1 MLHYAFMQ
9 NAFLASTFIA
19 IAAGVVGVFVTAR
32 STSFLAHTLSEIGFA
47 GAAFA
52 VCVGIQPLLGMLL
65 FTMLS
70 AVTVGRMST
79 KQSRREASTSAVS
92 SLFVG
97 LGILFL
103 SLSSSSSSYATSIL
117 FGSIVGI
124 SRAEVWQLVA
134 LASFVLITVLISY
147 RWLAFDSFDAV
158 GANARGLKTSFIS
171 IFFLI
176 ILAIAVS
183 TGAQIVGSLL
193 VFILLTLPSAA
204 AKYLG
209 KTLPQMLL
217 ISVAGALIGVW
228 LGLVLAYY
236 TNWPVT
242 FFISVIECLFYLA
255 ALQYHKWRMA

>member
-32 STSFLAHTLSEIGFA
+32 QTSFLAHTLSEIGFA

-52 VCVGIQPLLGMLL
+52 VFIGISPLVGMLL
-65 FTMLS
+65 FTILS

-79 KQSRREASTSAVS
+79 KASRREASTSAVS

-103 SLSSSSSSYATSIL
+103 SLSDSSSSYATSIL

-124 SRAEVWQLVA
+124 SRTEVWQLVL
-134 LASFVLITVLISY
+134 LASFVLVTVFLSY
-147 RWLAFDSFDAV
+147 RTLAFDSFDPI
-158 GANARGLKTSFIS
+158 GARAHGVKTEIIS
-171 IFFLI
+171 IYFLV

-193 VFILLTLPSAA
+193 VFILLTLPSAG

-209 KTLPQMLL
+209 RTLPQMIV
-217 ISVAGALIGVW
+217 ISVIAALVGVW
-228 LGLVLAYY
+228 LGLTLAYA

-242 FFISVIECLFYLA
+242 FFIAVIECLFYLG
-255 ALQYHKWRMA
+255 ALQYHKIKQG

>member
-1 MLHYAFMQ
+1 MLSYTFMQ

-19 IAAGVVGVFVTAR
+19 IAAGLVGVFVTAR
-32 STSFLAHTLSEIGFA
+32 NTSFLAHTLSEIGFA

-52 VCVGIQPLLGMLL
+52 VFIGIQPLVGMLL
-65 FTMLS
+65 FTVLS
-70 AVTVGRMST
+70 VVAVGRLSS

-103 SLSSSSSSYATSIL
+103 SLSSASSSYATSIL

-134 LASFVLITVLISY
+134 LASVVIVVIAVFY
-147 RWLAFDSFDAV
+147 RKLAFDSFDAI
-158 GANARGLKTSFIS
+158 GARARGLKTSWIGLL
-171 IFFLI
+171 FLLT
-176 ILAIAVS
+176 LAISVS
-183 TGAQIVGSLL
+183 VGAQIVGSLL

-209 KTLPQMLL
+209 RTLPQMLML
-217 ISVAGALIGVW
+217 SVGGALIGVW
-228 LGLVLAYY
+228 LGLTLAYY

-242 FFISVIECLFYLA
+242 FFIAVIEVLYYLV
-255 ALQYHKWRMA
+255 ALQIHQIKRG